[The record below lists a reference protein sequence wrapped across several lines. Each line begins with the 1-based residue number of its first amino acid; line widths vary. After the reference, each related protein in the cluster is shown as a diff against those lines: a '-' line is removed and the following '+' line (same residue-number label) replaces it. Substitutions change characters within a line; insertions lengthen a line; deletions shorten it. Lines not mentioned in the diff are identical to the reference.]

1 MTRLP
6 ARSFAIFFAVALV
19 TSQPGCAYEI
29 PLESHSVRDGYFFGQ
44 RGDEKLF
51 RFIDTYTKH
60 LPVPQKGPY
69 ISEIKLFT
77 PYAQVVD
84 ISRQKTA
91 GYSAQQAAQEYKD
104 RGDTFRVYV
113 RIEFTATYGF
123 IQAVESANHAAR
135 EQKLE
140 LQPQEFWRDF
150 QYILSQDAKPAESHD
165 STPDSTTHREEQE
178 GDRRIM
184 DARSADY
191 TPIYSNNDYNGGLAG
206 AVVWLDYDAKDINS
220 DPASVEVVTPGGQHV
235 VATFD
240 LAKLR

>member
-6 ARSFAIFFAVALV
+6 ARSFAVFFAAALL
-19 TSQPGCAYEI
+19 TCQPGCAYEI

-51 RFIDTYTKH
+51 RFLDTYTKH

-69 ISEIKLFT
+69 VSEIKLLT

-104 RGDTFRVYV
+104 RGDIFRVYV

-123 IQAVESANHAAR
+123 LQAVESANHAGR

-140 LQPQEFWRDF
+140 LQPHDFWRDF
-150 QYILSQDAKPAESHD
+150 QYILSQGAKPTEPRD
-165 STPDSTTHREEQE
+165 SAFDSADHLQE
-178 GDRRIM
+178 GERRVM
-184 DARSADY
+184 DARSADA
-191 TPIYSNNDYNGGLAG
+191 TPIYGDSNYNGGLEG
-206 AVVWLDYDAKDINS
+206 TVVWLDYDAKDITS
-220 DPASVEVVTPGGQHV
+220 DPASVEVVTPAGQHV

-240 LAKLR
+240 LSKLR